1 MVVMV
6 VGITSEETPSQ
17 QKQSHL
23 PFGLGL
29 GLLGYL
35 CIRRYLF
42 VRGRR
47 IKLNWRVLWG
57 TENQDFTESSEVA
70 VAILFSLQ
78 FSITA

>member
-1 MVVMV
+1 MVVV
-6 VGITSEETPSQ
+6 VGIMSEETLSQ

-47 IKLNWRVLWG
+47 IKLNLRVLWG
-57 TENQDFTESSEVA
+57 Y
-70 VAILFSLQ
+70 
-78 FSITA
+78 

>member
-1 MVVMV
+1 MV

-57 TENQDFTESSEVA
+57 TEN
-70 VAILFSLQ
+70 
-78 FSITA
+78 